1 MVFPASFKRF
11 FQSSFCLFKNLSSD
25 SFFLQFF
32 LFLVILP
39 KFFLAFYFFNL
50 LSSGFTCNFYVFLT
64 FPHNLPFFLF
74 FIILEVCLIPL
85 VFQRFTFLRLLFFPS
100 GFHSLFVPCLF
111 IDLCTVTLFL
121 YLLLILF
128 FLFPCFFKTLSS
140 LSLLF
145 FFFQSPSSKPWKL
158 SEFETRFSQ
167 LLI

>member
-50 LSSGFTCNFYVFLT
+50 SSSGFTCNFYVLLT

-100 GFHSLFVPCLF
+100 GFHSLFLV
-111 IDLCTVTLFL
+111 FL
-121 YLLLILF
+121 LTYVLPLF
-128 FLFPCFFKTLSS
+128 FYICF
-140 LSLLF
+140 
-145 FFFQSPSSKPWKL
+145 
-158 SEFETRFSQ
+158 
-167 LLI
+167 